1 MHWHILSLI
10 TEASPLKN
18 QLTGTAGLLSAPCSC
33 GSHKAQRCLSC
44 KTPLQPLTT
53 FCDGLSLASLLQ
65 PPASLPMLLR
75 ATTPRSPATT
85 LCQLLVVLS
94 QASFSELQ
102 TPPPR
107 REQMTPY
114 FPWHHLLSQAALGAQ
129 AGWHSTRQLRLQ
141 QELALLLLLCAEPW
155 MKASVGRLAAGST
168 LFSLWFWSSR
178 CLPVQHHA
186 FTQICGRQHRITL
199 GSARKTEPCSVAL
212 KEHPAHNVLG

>member
-75 ATTPRSPATT
+75 AATPRSPATT

-141 QELALLLLLCAEPW
+141 QGPCPPAPSVCWALDEGFGGTSGCREHAVFFMILKFSVFACAAPCLY
-155 MKASVGRLAAGST
+155 SD
-168 LFSLWFWSSR
+168 LWE
-178 CLPVQHHA
+178 A
-186 FTQICGRQHRITL
+186 TQNYL
-199 GSARKTEPCSVAL
+199 GLSP
-212 KEHPAHNVLG
+212 